1 MRGFL
6 LTIERLTMTAKEP
19 SKSGRP
25 SSYKPEYPEQ
35 ATQLCRLGA
44 TDAELAKFFDVALS
58 TFHKWKLDHP
68 EFSDALKEGKELSD
82 ARVAHALYTRATGY
96 EKDGKHIPPDTT
108 ACIFWLKN
116 RRKDKW
122 RDKNEDAPD
131 SASMADV
138 LNKLID
144 KLPD

>member
-1 MRGFL
+1 
-6 LTIERLTMTAKEP
+6 MTAKKAEP
-19 SKSGRP
+19 SKGGRP
-25 SSYKPEYPEQ
+25 SSYKPEYADQ
-35 ATQLCRLGA
+35 ATKLCMLGA
-44 TDAELAKFFDVALS
+44 TDAELANFFNVAES
-58 TFHKWKLDHP
+58 TLHKWKIDYP
-68 EFSDALKEGKELSD
+68 QFSEALKEGKELSD

-96 EKDGKHIPPDTT
+96 EKDDKHYPPDTT

-122 RDKNEDAPD
+122 RDKNEDTPD